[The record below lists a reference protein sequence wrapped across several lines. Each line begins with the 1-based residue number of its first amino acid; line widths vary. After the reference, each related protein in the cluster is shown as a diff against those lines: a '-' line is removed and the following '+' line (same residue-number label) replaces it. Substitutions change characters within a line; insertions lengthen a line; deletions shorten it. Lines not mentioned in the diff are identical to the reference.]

1 MNRAKLYLCCVALLL
16 VPAIAGA
23 ATADYVYGMPL
34 DVARVLSVDEAPSD
48 TCQVVRATLVYL
60 DSHGERQVRRAP
72 GVALPEAG
80 ACVQRRMKRRR
91 KGRTVRVVVSFHEI
105 FTADMDT
112 GTS

>member
-60 DSHGERQVRRAP
+60 DSHGERQVLHYLKQRVRA
-72 GVALPEAG
+72 ATNETTEE
-80 ACVQRRMKRRR
+80 
-91 KGRTVRVVVSFHEI
+91 RTNGQGCRSRNFHR
-105 FTADMDT
+105 
-112 GTS
+112 

>member
-60 DSHGERQVRRAP
+60 DSHGERQMLHYLKQARACSD
-72 GVALPEAG
+72 E
-80 ACVQRRMKRRR
+80 
-91 KGRTVRVVVSFHEI
+91 
-105 FTADMDT
+105 
-112 GTS
+112 

>member
-34 DVARVLSVDEAPSD
+34 DVASD

-60 DSHGERQVRRAP
+60 DSHGERQVLHYLKQARACSD
-72 GVALPEAG
+72 E
-80 ACVQRRMKRRR
+80 
-91 KGRTVRVVVSFHEI
+91 
-105 FTADMDT
+105 
-112 GTS
+112 

>member
-1 MNRAKLYLCCVALLL
+1 MNRARLYLCCVTLLAP
-16 VPAIAGA
+16 VIAGA

-60 DSHGERQVRRAP
+60 TPRRAP

-80 ACVQRRMKRRR
+80 ACVQQRMKPR
-91 KGRTVRVVVSFHEI
+91 
-105 FTADMDT
+105 
-112 GTS
+112 

>member
-23 ATADYVYGMPL
+23 ATDDYVYGMPL

-60 DSHGERQVRRAP
+60 DSHGERQVLHYLKQARACSD
-72 GVALPEAG
+72 E
-80 ACVQRRMKRRR
+80 
-91 KGRTVRVVVSFHEI
+91 
-105 FTADMDT
+105 
-112 GTS
+112 